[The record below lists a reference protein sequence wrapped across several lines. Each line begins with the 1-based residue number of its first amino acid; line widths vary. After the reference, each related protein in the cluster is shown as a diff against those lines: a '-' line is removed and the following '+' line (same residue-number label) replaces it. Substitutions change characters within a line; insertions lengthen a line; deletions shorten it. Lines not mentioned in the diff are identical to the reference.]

1 MGDRQRQWKSI
12 GIADSRLGLCFGGEI
27 VTEPTCEIHNNL
39 TYATHDGVELKGD
52 LYLPA
57 GSGPFPVVVNVHGG
71 YWRRGSRDTF
81 QFWGPYLAA
90 RGYAGFTVS
99 YRLTKPGQKTYPGV
113 AHDIRAAVQF
123 VRGRAKDFRL
133 DPGRLA
139 LWGNSAGAHLAALVA
154 LAGDGP
160 LFAGGY
166 PDDAHAK
173 ESSRVKVLIGTYGIY
188 DLLTQWRH
196 SQLGNPG
203 DNLVECMLGVSPTK
217 DRRIYFDAS
226 PISHAITANNKT
238 AVFLIWGTEDDVV
251 DYRTQT
257 LPFLEALKQAE
268 FQVRPCVVHGAP
280 HYWLSDP
287 IDEPGSHSGFVAPR
301 LLRFLAERL

>member
-1 MGDRQRQWKSI
+1 MNEQ
-12 GIADSRLGLCFGGEI
+12 
-27 VTEPTCEIHNNL
+27 TCEIHNNL

-57 GSGPFPVVVNVHGG
+57 GPGPFPIVVNVHGG

-81 QFWGPYLAA
+81 QYWGPYLAA

-123 VRGRAKDFRL
+123 VRGRAKEFRL
-133 DPGRLA
+133 DPGRIA

-154 LAGDGP
+154 LAGDSP
-160 LFAGGY
+160 LFVNGY
-166 PDDAHAK
+166 PSDAHSK
-173 ESSRVKVLIGTYGIY
+173 ESSSVKVLIGTYGIY
-188 DLLTQWRH
+188 DLLAQWRH

-203 DNLVECMLGVSPTK
+203 DNLVECMVGVSPTK

-226 PISHAITANNKT
+226 PLSHAITANNKT

-251 DYRTQT
+251 RSWRRSS
-257 LPFLEALKQAE
+257 
-268 FQVRPCVVHGAP
+268 RPSSRCGPAWCMAHRITG
-280 HYWLSDP
+280 
-287 IDEPGSHSGFVAPR
+287 
-301 LLRFLAERL
+301 